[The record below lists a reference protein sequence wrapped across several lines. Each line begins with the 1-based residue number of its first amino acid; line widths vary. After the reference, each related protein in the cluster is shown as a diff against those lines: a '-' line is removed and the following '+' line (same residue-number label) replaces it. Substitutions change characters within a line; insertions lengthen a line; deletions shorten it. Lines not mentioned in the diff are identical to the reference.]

1 MIKNLP
7 ANVGDA
13 RDAGSI
19 TGSGRSPGVRNGTP
33 LQQHGLENF
42 LGKGPGEL
50 PSVGLRRVRRGWA
63 GAHPAILHQVS
74 RSGLLSLPFTF
85 PGT

>member
-1 MIKNLP
+1 MIKNLH

-19 TGSGRSPGVRNGTP
+19 TGPGRSPGVRNGTP
-33 LQQHGLENF
+33 LQESGLENF

-50 PSVGLRRVRRGWA
+50 PSVGLRRADVA
-63 GAHPAILHQVS
+63 GQVCTLLCCS
-74 RSGLLSLPFTF
+74 SGLLSLPFTF
-85 PGT
+85 PGA

>member
-33 LQQHGLENF
+33 LQQSGLENF
-42 LGKGPGEL
+42 LGKGPENY
-50 PSVGLRRVRRGWA
+50 RRWGCEESDVA
-63 GAHPAILHQVS
+63 GQA
-74 RSGLLSLPFTF
+74 RTLLSCTR
-85 PGT
+85 